1 MTEINRDLCH
11 FLIYVAPLG
20 EYMPVAGKAAL
31 QDHFLYLSKWS
42 IIKARVKTFTGL
54 KD

>member
-20 EYMPVAGKAAL
+20 EYMPMTGKAAL
-31 QDHFLYLSKWS
+31 QGYFLYLSK
-42 IIKARVKTFTGL
+42 
-54 KD
+54 